1 MKSARGHLIRG
12 RSSLSPEA
20 SNAAK
25 ARASRIWETAIEN
38 MIDAADPNV
47 SQRAARERADSGGFM
62 EAEFQYGRVGRKGA
76 RNEFSLLRDN
86 RSLTVAAPNGPP
98 TPRTQPPWSRSGS
111 PCARKADRKST

>member
-62 EAEFQYGRVGRKGA
+62 EAELQYGRVGGK
-76 RNEFSLLRDN
+76 
-86 RSLTVAAPNGPP
+86 VAPRIPAGPAIQWGRP
-98 TPRTQPPWSRSGS
+98 PGLPHPTTPRTQ
-111 PCARKADRKST
+111 